1 MVPNTREPNTRWSQ
15 IELESEIR
23 IQLSRKIKM
32 LNSLLNYP
40 FIFYQ
45 KKVYRSRTAAK
56 CFIRQPTINGAVNH
70 PRAGMR
76 LFKKDFHTIFN
87 GRKALI
93 LVQNCLY
100 FHCIIGYRQAE
111 KKIRDFTP
119 ISRKIEI
126 FFPCHKRNL
135 HLVSGLLEEWIE
147 YLLICVSIFK
157 LVVRAKILLFRFF

>member
-1 MVPNTREPNTRWSQ
+1 
-15 IELESEIR
+15 
-23 IQLSRKIKM
+23 M

-87 GRKALI
+87 GRKALT

-100 FHCIIGYRQAE
+100 FHYIIGYRQAE

-119 ISRKIEI
+119 ISRKIEK

-135 HLVSGLLEEWIE
+135 HLVRVVYWRSG
-147 YLLICVSIFK
+147 
-157 LVVRAKILLFRFF
+157 

>member
-1 MVPNTREPNTRWSQ
+1 M
-15 IELESEIR
+15 
-23 IQLSRKIKM
+23 
-32 LNSLLNYP
+32 
-40 FIFYQ
+40 FYQ
-45 KKVYRSRTAAK
+45 
-56 CFIRQPTINGAVNH
+56 QPTINGAVNH

-87 GRKALI
+87 GRKALT